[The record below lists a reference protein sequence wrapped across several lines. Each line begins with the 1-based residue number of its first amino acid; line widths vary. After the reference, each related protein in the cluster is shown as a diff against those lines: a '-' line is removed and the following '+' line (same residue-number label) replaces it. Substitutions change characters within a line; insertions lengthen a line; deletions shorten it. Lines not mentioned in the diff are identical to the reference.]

1 MIFFSKKRRNKGTLT
16 PKTKCNK
23 YNIYSNSNGLFSRK
37 KVKKKIKSVENF
49 TPEQISEFFF

>member
-23 YNIYSNSNGLFSRK
+23 YNIYSI
-37 KVKKKIKSVENF
+37 IKCVENF